1 MSTEQDE
8 ANRTIASM
16 ALVRAMLARDFW
28 TAGNILTKWESR
40 AEDGARGFA
49 SAVAISAVEL
59 LVDACGGDRDRALS
73 VADHLL
79 DETQAIYAAQTR
91 AA

>member
-28 TAGNILTKWESR
+28 TAGNIVAKWDSR
-40 AEDGARGFA
+40 GENGGKGFG

-59 LVDACGGDRDRALS
+59 LVESCGGDRDGALA
-73 VADHLL
+73 VADRLL
-79 DETQAIYAAQTR
+79 DQTQAIYAARTR

>member
-1 MSTEQDE
+1 MSTEQED

-28 TAGNILTKWESR
+28 TAENVLAKWDPR
-40 AEDGARGFA
+40 AGDGAKSFA
-49 SAVAISAVEL
+49 AALAISALELVVE
-59 LVDACGGDRDRALS
+59 ACGGDRDRALA

-79 DETQAIYAAQTR
+79 DQTQAIYAARTR